1 MKINKILKITLP
13 VLFTKKLSWC
23 WGWAMMKGLVTLTIT
38 LSYLNSLWKA
48 LSTSLSW
55 GPCLALWY
63 EACVCMSAQSLSR
76 VWLFA
81 TPWTVARQAPLSKGF
96 PRQEYWSGLPFLSPG
111 DPPNPGIKPVS
122 PALAGGF
129 FTTESPG
136 KPYVKCICVNKFTW
150 NSADHSILCYY
161 MTLKGS

>member
-1 MKINKILKITLP
+1 MKINKILQITLP

-23 WGWAMMKGLVTLTIT
+23 WGWAMMKGLVTLPSHFHTWILFEKLFPQVT
-38 LSYLNSLWKA
+38 
-48 LSTSLSW
+48 

-76 VWLFA
+76 VQLFA
-81 TPWTVARQAPLSKGF
+81 TPWTVACQAPLSMGF

-111 DPPNPGIKPVS
+111 DLPNPGIKPVS
-122 PALAGGF
+122 PALASGF
-129 FTTESPG
+129 FTTEPPG